1 MRGEKNRKEKK
12 KKLFET
18 GESEI
23 QDQPSKKE
31 TVESRKSHRDSEE
44 KERLMLVSFAG
55 FFFLVQCNSSVS

>member
-44 KERLMLVSFAG
+44 KER
-55 FFFLVQCNSSVS
+55 